1 MLSNGHGGFGKRPGE
16 TGRSKDRHRASGRL
30 RGGYDNFAADRIAAL
45 KVAEAAP
52 EVPVLARENRKFLR
66 RAVRC
71 LVPVPQWRPDEPGS
85 ADSGKPW
92 LLAGLGRKPG

>member
-1 MLSNGHGGFGKRPGE
+1 VTGDTHAQPFGINPAVATAARMY
-16 TGRSKDRHRASGRL
+16 DYFL
-30 RGGYDNFAADRIAAL
+30 GGYDNFAADRIAAL

>member
-1 MLSNGHGGFGKRPGE
+1 MIITGARTTGLVESPLLSNGHGGFGKRPGE

-52 EVPVLARENRKFLR
+52 EVPV
-66 RAVRC
+66 
-71 LVPVPQWRPDEPGS
+71 PQWRPDEPGS